1 MYKHLKEK
9 DIPYEYRDHA
19 WFTCFAPAVN
29 PEIVVTVLVE
39 HGLHG
44 GSASA
49 PIAAKILNRYFE
61 DKTSRQQGKTDGEQP
76 GAQLPAGRVVLDG
89 QMIEEADAPQDD
101 EDADNGE
108 AGAPPAPQPD
118 ESVNGPL

>member
-1 MYKHLKEK
+1 MSANICRASGIL
-9 DIPYEYRDHA
+9 PRS
-19 WFTCFAPAVN
+19 T
-29 PEIVVTVLVE
+29 
-39 HGLHG
+39 
-44 GSASA
+44 ASA

>member
-1 MYKHLKEK
+1 MPGPRLV
-9 DIPYEYRDHA
+9 PTA
-19 WFTCFAPAVN
+19 TCAPAVN

-76 GAQLPAGRVVLDG
+76 GAQLRAHRG
-89 QMIEEADAPQDD
+89 
-101 EDADNGE
+101 
-108 AGAPPAPQPD
+108 GARRTR
-118 ESVNGPL
+118 